1 MRITKNMLY
10 IPNVCVDAFNL
21 PRDTIIPGLR
31 INAKLYIVSYAW
43 SIYADQN

>member
-10 IPNVCVDAFNL
+10 ITNVYVDDFNL

-31 INAKLYIVSYAW
+31 INGKFYIVTYTL